1 MGTESSFS
9 PCGRMQLTEMQV
21 RFERLEREPLRL
33 VGNQRVGVRGTIDQV
48 IEIFRHRE
56 MLGLL
61 VRRDLKSRYKDS
73 ALGFIWTLI
82 RPVTQLLI
90 YYVALG
96 KFLGAERGVPNFA
109 IYIFAGLTIWGLL
122 SEIISGGT
130 GSVVGNAGLLKKVY
144 LPREVFPIASVGG
157 ALFNFVIQ
165 MLVLLAA
172 ALLTESS
179 ALSWNLLYAFPSIAL
194 VVVFGTALALLLS
207 AANVYLRDVQY
218 LVEVGLLIFFWASP
232 IVYPWKTVAKALG
245 HGPLLDLYTDNPV
258 TLAVLGFQRA
268 FWQSS
273 AGTVTGPA
281 DLLTRIG
288 IGIGVG
294 VVLVVVFQTV
304 FSRLQGNFA
313 QAL

>member
-1 MGTESSFS
+1 M
-9 PCGRMQLTEMQV
+9 
-21 RFERLEREPLRL
+21 RFEHLAGEPLRA
-33 VGNQRVGVRGTIDQV
+33 VGNTRVGVKGTAEQA
-48 IEIFRHRE
+48 IEVFRHRE

-90 YYVALG
+90 YYIALG

-130 GSVVGNAGLLKKVY
+130 ASVVGNAGLLKKVY
-144 LPREVFPIASVGG
+144 LPREVFPIASVGA
-157 ALFNFVIQ
+157 ALFNFAIQ
-165 MLVLLAA
+165 LLVLLAA
-172 ALLTESS
+172 ALLTERF
-179 ALSWNLLYAFPSIAL
+179 ALSWNLLYAIPSIA
-194 VVVFGTALALLLS
+194 VVVTFGTALSLLLS

-232 IVYPWKTVAKALG
+232 IVYPWSTVARALG
-245 HGPLLDLYTDNPV
+245 AGPLLDLYTDNPV
-258 TLAVLGFQRA
+258 TLAVLGFQKA
-268 FWQSS
+268 FWESS
-273 AGTVTGPA
+273 AGIVASPS
-281 DLLTRIG
+281 DLLVRLFVAT
-288 IGIGVG
+288 GVG
-294 VVLVVVFQTV
+294 LVLIVIFQTV
-304 FSRLQGNFA
+304 FARLQGNFA

>member
-1 MGTESSFS
+1 
-9 PCGRMQLTEMQV
+9 MQLTDMQV

-33 VGNQRVGVRGTIDQV
+33 VGSARVGVRGTAQQV
-48 IEIFRHRE
+48 AEVFRHRE

-73 ALGFIWTLI
+73 ALGFVWTLI
-82 RPVTQLLI
+82 RPITQLLI
-90 YYVALG
+90 YYIALG

-109 IYIFAGLTIWGLL
+109 IYIFSGLTAWGLL

-130 GSVVGNAGLLKKVY
+130 GSVVGNAALLKKIY

-157 ALFNFVIQ
+157 ALFNFSIQ
-165 MLVLLAA
+165 LLVLLSA
-172 ALLTESS
+172 ALLTERS
-179 ALSWNLLYAFPSIAL
+179 ALSWNLLYAIPSVVLI
-194 VVVFGTALALLLS
+194 VVFGTALALLLS

-245 HGPLLDLYTDNPV
+245 QGPLLDIYTDNPV

-268 FWQSS
+268 FWESS
-273 AGTVTGPA
+273 SGSVTGPA
-281 DLLTRIG
+281 DLLIRLIAA
-288 IGIGVG
+288 IGVG
-294 VVLVVVFQTV
+294 AVLVVVFQTV

>member
-1 MGTESSFS
+1 MTD
-9 PCGRMQLTEMQV
+9 RNV
-21 RFERLEREPLRL
+21 RFEHLASEPLRP
-33 VGNQRVGVRGTIDQV
+33 VGNTRVGVKGTAEQFV
-48 IEIFRHRE
+48 EVFRHRE

-90 YYVALG
+90 YYIALG

-109 IYIFAGLTIWGLL
+109 IYIFAGLTVWGLL

-130 GSVVGNAGLLKKVY
+130 ASIVSNAGLLKKVY

-157 ALFNFVIQ
+157 ALFNFGIQ
-165 MLVLLAA
+165 LLVLFAA
-172 ALLTESS
+172 ALLTES
-179 ALSWNLLYAFPSIAL
+179 AAISWNLLYAIPAL
-194 VVVFGTALALLLS
+194 TVVVAFGTALALLLS

-218 LVEVGLLIFFWASP
+218 LVEVSLLIFFWASP
-232 IVYPWKTVAKALG
+232 IVYPWSTVAKALG
-245 HGPLLDLYTDNPV
+245 PGPLLDLYTDNPV

-268 FWQSS
+268 FWASS
-273 AGTVTGPA
+273 AGTVASPT
-281 DLLTRIG
+281 DLLVRLIVAT
-288 IGIGVG
+288 GIGVA
-294 VVLVVVFQTV
+294 LIVVFQTV
-304 FSRLQGNFA
+304 FARLQGNFA

>member
-1 MGTESSFS
+1 
-9 PCGRMQLTEMQV
+9 MQLTDVQA
-21 RFERLEREPLRL
+21 RFVRLEGEPLRV
-33 VGNQRVGVRGTIDQV
+33 VGNPRVGVRGTMQQV
-48 IEIFRHRE
+48 AEVLRHRE

-73 ALGFIWTLI
+73 ALGFVWTLI
-82 RPVTQLLI
+82 RPITQLLI
-90 YYVALG
+90 YYIALG

-109 IYIFAGLTIWGLL
+109 IYIFSGLTVWGLL

-130 GSVVGNAGLLKKVY
+130 GSVVGNAALLKKIY

-157 ALFNFVIQ
+157 ALFNFAIQ
-165 MLVLLAA
+165 LMVLLAA
-172 ALLTESS
+172 ALITERS
-179 ALSWNLLYAFPSIAL
+179 ALSWNLLYAIPSVI
-194 VVVFGTALALLLS
+194 VIVVFGTALALLLS

-245 HGPLLDLYTDNPV
+245 PGSLLDVYTDNPV

-268 FWQSS
+268 FWESS
-273 AGTVTGPA
+273 AGAVAGPA
-281 DLLTRIG
+281 DLLIRLI
-288 IGIGVG
+288 IAIGVG
-294 VVLVVVFQTV
+294 TALVIVFQTV